1 MGFQPRIFEVIPRK
15 LSLQSMSGY
24 WQVQEAFRHLAV
36 YWPPG
41 IFPLYFQDSP
51 DGLPFLSAVYLEPL
65 INALSL
71 TPAHIEADPDRAELL
86 TRCAVLVGAET
97 LCESCRPLALPNGR
111 MALSPSSVPPRWLR
125 LVPRIALTVIARAD
139 PR

>member
-1 MGFQPRIFEVIPRK
+1 MAP
-15 LSLQSMSGY
+15 LSIIGLPHEGKPSALLCALYGPWASSRG
-24 WQVQEAFRHLAV
+24 RHLRSSMRSGRAAGAAL
-36 YWPPG
+36 PP
-41 IFPLYFQDSP
+41 PRAWSAP
-51 DGLPFLSAVYLEPL
+51 CLPSHVPHDV
-65 INALSL
+65 L
-71 TPAHIEADPDRAELL
+71 TPSRFLLRPQRL

-111 MALSPSSVPPRWLR
+111 RALSPSSVPPRWLR